1 MTLTPYP
8 NDLPV
13 LERVAKE
20 KGYSVAF
27 LVREIVGNWCADR
40 RAEKRLMMPASHYV
54 ARNSGDEWE
63 AE

>member
-8 NDLPV
+8 HDLPI

-40 RAEKRLMMPASHYV
+40 RAEKRLVMPASHYTQRV
-54 ARNSGDEWE
+54 ADDYSDSE
-63 AE
+63 